1 MTQQEK
7 SQWEMKPKPLILEG
21 VKPKWEKPFCWK
33 CMRHTPYK
41 KGYRTVNTDSG
52 TSTREYKECKI
63 CGSKGMHIPAY
74 FDHYYSFGIH
84 PRMYPFSIGCILL
97 LPLFFICPIIIILLT
112 DDDKGQQGRLYGLLI
127 FLSVFFIATYGGIF
141 FWSKFKYTA
150 WKKWAKLR
158 GWKELSKSERIK
170 RGAKKR

>member
-7 SQWEMKPKPLILEG
+7 SQWEMKPKPLIVEG
-21 VKPKWEKPFCWK
+21 SKPKWEKPFCWK

-112 DDDKGQQGRLYGLLI
+112 DDDKGQQRRLYGLLI